1 MITEWKQLTL
11 NKLIKSNTPYNT
23 QAIFRQIVKGMDSI
37 HSNFIMHRD
46 LKPANV
52 VLDNG
57 NAGNLKIID
66 FGMAKEIKW
75 NKNAALTN

>member
-1 MITEWKQLTL
+1 ME
-11 NKLIKSNTPYNT
+11 
-23 QAIFRQIVKGMDSI
+23 SI
-37 HSNFIMHRD
+37 HGNFIMHRD

-57 NAGNLKIID
+57 EASNLKIID

-75 NKNAALTN
+75 NKHLSLTN